1 MTAYW
6 IVGAMFG
13 GSDDCLSSF
22 EERGYWYC
30 WDNNIDIDESSFSG
44 GNSVLAQRERFK
56 KIKLGDRIAVK
67 KSLIGDG
74 MIAVRAIGIVKDV
87 DLSEWRVYVDWVLKE
102 KDIGNRL
109 VPISGWTASIHG
121 PYSAED
127 RYIKDIFIL

>member
-13 GSDDCLSSF
+13 GSDDSLSTF
-22 EERGYWYC
+22 EIRGYWYC
-30 WDNNIDIDESSFSG
+30 WDNDIDENSFGG
-44 GNSVLAQRERFK
+44 GNSVPSQRERFK
-56 KIKLGDRIAVK
+56 KIKPGDRIAVK
-67 KSLIGDG
+67 KSLISDG
-74 MIAVRAIGIVKDV
+74 MIAVRAIGIVNAV

-127 RYIKDIFIL
+127 RHIKDIFIL

>member
-1 MTAYW
+1 M
-6 IVGAMFG
+6 
-13 GSDDCLSSF
+13 
-22 EERGYWYC
+22 
-30 WDNNIDIDESSFSG
+30 
-44 GNSVLAQRERFK
+44 LAQRERFK